1 MTEEDFREAEAAAA
15 AMELKLTALGEEE
28 KRAASSEERAAS
40 SSTASASSSS
50 TSDVAKIPRADDE
63 RRRLASE
70 AVSGAR
76 ASPREVGGRDFAGP
90 GPGGSLREPGRSVA
104 NVTTA
109 ALPWMTGTAVN
120 PLLRAA
126 YLARRGLHDVTLVIP
141 WLVPAEQKLI
151 HPSVIFETPEEQGA
165 YVRRWVKERCG
176 FEPAMKLDFY
186 PGRYATDKYS
196 IIPVGD
202 VSEYITDEKRDV
214 AVLEEPEHLN
224 WYHSGSR
231 WSDTFDHVVG
241 VVHTNYL
248 EYARLEKHGE
258 MKEKAMRLVNAW
270 VSRVHCHKIIKLSDA
285 VQEFPRSETVNVH
298 GVSPVFLEVGRRK
311 ATAAAQASAA
321 EHDPDAAAAQ
331 AMGRTVSN
339 VLASLSAR
347 SHRREESRRAKNGAS
362 GSSPEK
368 RSPSPEVI
376 HPSNEVFHK
385 GCYFLGKVVWGKGFH
400 ELLRRVDEHNTSADG
415 AKYPLQMDVFGS
427 GEDLDAVMRE
437 SREKGLPL
445 TFRGRADHA
454 SDQMHDYKVFINPS
468 LSDVVATTTAE
479 ALAMGKYVI
488 CAQHPSNAFF
498 STFPNCLTYDSPEAF
513 SSASSARS
521 ARTRRRSP
529 AETGTGS
536 RGRRR
541 RNVSSTPR
549 SWARNKSRDRER
561 DWAIRW
567 RKGWCTRCTAERR
580 NGRRCDASPARGNAR
595 GRDRPR
601 WTARGCRRGQRGES
615 RTTQTESEQTE
626 SERRTRARRDART
639 RARTRAIEEGVC
651 FDGRCARSET
661 RRAPPAK
668 RRRGFPVPSRATRRG
683 ETRAAVEAT
692 REMTSARTRRRVGS
706 REVDVSSRVS
716 RSANRR
722 LPCRGRRTTRRA
734 TRKEDSTRRQT
745 QLFLECEMRKET
757 KTFPW
762 YA

>member
-1 MTEEDFREAEAAAA
+1 
-15 AMELKLTALGEEE
+15 
-28 KRAASSEERAAS
+28 
-40 SSTASASSSS
+40 
-50 TSDVAKIPRADDE
+50 
-63 RRRLASE
+63 
-70 AVSGAR
+70 
-76 ASPREVGGRDFAGP
+76 
-90 GPGGSLREPGRSVA
+90 
-104 NVTTA
+104 
-109 ALPWMTGTAVN
+109 
-120 PLLRAA
+120 
-126 YLARRGLHDVTLVIP
+126 
-141 WLVPAEQKLI
+141 
-151 HPSVIFETPEEQGA
+151 
-165 YVRRWVKERCG
+165 
-176 FEPAMKLDFY
+176 
-186 PGRYATDKYS
+186 
-196 IIPVGD
+196 
-202 VSEYITDEKRDV
+202 
-214 AVLEEPEHLN
+214 
-224 WYHSGSR
+224 
-231 WSDTFDHVVG
+231 
-241 VVHTNYL
+241 
-248 EYARLEKHGE
+248 
-258 MKEKAMRLVNAW
+258 MRLVNAW

-285 VQEFPRSETVNVH
+285 VQEFPRSETVNATSEARR
-298 GVSPVFLEVGRRK
+298 SPSFLEVGRRK

-400 ELLRRVDEHNTSADG
+400 ELLRRVGRAQHLRGRGEVSPADG
-415 AKYPLQMDVFGS
+415 RVRERRGLGRGDARIEGEGSAAHVPGPRRSRQRSDARLQGVHQPV
-427 GEDLDAVMRE
+427 AVRRGGHHHRRGARHGQVRHLRRTPPTPSSAPSPTA
-437 SREKGLPL
+437 SRTTPRRR
-445 TFRGRADHA
+445 FR
-454 SDQMHDYKVFINPS
+454 
-468 LSDVVATTTAE
+468 
-479 ALAMGKYVI
+479 
-488 CAQHPSNAFF
+488 
-498 STFPNCLTYDSPEAF
+498 
-513 SSASSARS
+513 SASSARS

-529 AETGTGS
+529 AETGTGF

-626 SERRTRARRDART
+626 SERRTRARRDARA